1 MITQYT
7 DSYSNP
13 TSDIQNLIANKC
25 SILDRYVLMQTGEYE
40 YTGLVYNPCTKKC
53 TQYTISRITQSGY
66 NNRYKITSKDST
78 FDYNVTNEYY
88 VYSNDGIGKALNLP
102 VTESVTSFSLLI
114 IACSLMFGI
123 VFKGV
128 LFKCLRLKR

>member
-1 MITQYT
+1 MITQYA

-13 TSDIQNLIANKC
+13 STDIQNLIANKC
-25 SILDRYVLMQTGEYE
+25 SILDRYILMQTGEYE
-40 YTGLVYNPCTKKC
+40 YTALVNNPCTKKC
-53 TQYTISRITQSGY
+53 TQYTISRTSQNGY

-88 VYSNDGIGKALNLP
+88 VFSNDGIGKALNLP

-128 LFKCLRLKR
+128 LFKCLRRKR

>member
-13 TSDIQNLIANKC
+13 SADIQNLIANKC

-40 YTGLVYNPCTKKC
+40 YTALVFNPCTKKC
-53 TQYTISRITQSGY
+53 TQYTISRITQSSY

>member
-7 DSYSNP
+7 DSYSSP
-13 TSDIQNLIANKC
+13 SADIQNLIANKC

-40 YTGLVYNPCTKKC
+40 YTALVYNPCTKKC
-53 TQYTISRITQSGY
+53 TQYTISRTSQNGY